1 MQIYVGGG
9 YNNLLQIEDIML
21 FKGSGISAERR
32 PALEITAKL
41 GCSVNC
47 KYCPQ
52 SLLYNQYF
60 ASDKSRV
67 TQMTYE
73 NYKICVDKTP
83 INTIISFAGFVEPF
97 LHEQGPD
104 MIRYAHESGRDVM
117 LFTTLVGLTEEKWE
131 QIADIPF
138 YQVVLHT
145 PDKKNFAKIPITKE
159 YTELLDK
166 ILDHH
171 KPDGS
176 NFIDFANCQSEPSD
190 DFIKIAK
197 GRVRMQGTKMTDR
210 AGALEGEEILS
221 VSYPLGKIYCT
232 RSYNMDN
239 WVLLPDGTV
248 VLCCMDYGLKHPLGN
263 LLRDDYDM
271 IKQGEEYQGVIKGLH
286 SDHADILCRQCTF
299 AQQQTEFSPITH
311 FYESMKN

>member
-1 MQIYVGGG
+1 MRGG
-9 YNNLLQIEDIML
+9 YNNILQIEDIMSL
-21 FKGSGISAERR
+21 KGSGISPERR

-52 SLLYNQYF
+52 ALLYNRYF
-60 ASDKSRV
+60 TNHKSRAA
-67 TQMTYE
+67 QMTYE
-73 NYKICVDKTP
+73 DYKICVDKTP

-97 LHEQGPD
+97 LHEQASD
-104 MIRYAHESGRDVM
+104 MIRYAYESGRDVM

-131 QIADIPF
+131 QISDVPF

-145 PDKKNFAKIPITKE
+145 PDKKSFAKIPVTKE

-166 ILDHH
+166 ILDHC

-190 DFIKIAK
+190 DFVKIAK

-210 AGALEGEEILS
+210 AGALEGEEIRS
-221 VSYPLGKIYCT
+221 ASYSSGEIYCT

-263 LLRDDYDM
+263 LIRDDYDM
-271 IKQGEEYQGVIKGLH
+271 IKQREEYQRIIKGLR
-286 SDHADILCRQCTF
+286 SDYADILCRHCTF
-299 AQQQTEFSPITH
+299 AQRKTEYSPITH
-311 FYESMKN
+311 FLNR